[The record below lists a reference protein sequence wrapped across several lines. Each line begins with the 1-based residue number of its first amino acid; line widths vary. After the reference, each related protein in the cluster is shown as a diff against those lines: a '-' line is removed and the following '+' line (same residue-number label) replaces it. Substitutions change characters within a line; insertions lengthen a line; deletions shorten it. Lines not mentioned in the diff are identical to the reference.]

1 MKKFLKNTTG
11 IGCSFFLFFLIQS
24 CEVNKPTSTSVL
36 ERKITFSFH
45 GVENNVL
52 WKSEAEWQ
60 ANNDTIELRIN
71 AEIGDGWHLYSQNL
85 ESDEGPLPTVFSF
98 NKSDSCIFSGK
109 VFEGTAKEEYDQNFG
124 MNVRFFQNRT
134 TFTQRVVRTTDEPF
148 TITGRV
154 NYMVCDDEK
163 CLPPIDLN
171 LRIEVGSK

>member
-1 MKKFLKNTTG
+1 MQKFSK
-11 IGCSFFLFFLIQS
+11 IIIVFGCSLFLFLITQS
-24 CEVNKPTSTSVL
+24 CTVNKSTSNSVL

-45 GVENNVL
+45 GLENNVL

-71 AEIGDGWHLYSQNL
+71 AKIEDGWHLYSQNL

-98 NKSDSCIFSGK
+98 NKSDSCIFLGK

-148 TITGRV
+148 TISGQV

-163 CLPPIDLN
+163 CLPPIDLD